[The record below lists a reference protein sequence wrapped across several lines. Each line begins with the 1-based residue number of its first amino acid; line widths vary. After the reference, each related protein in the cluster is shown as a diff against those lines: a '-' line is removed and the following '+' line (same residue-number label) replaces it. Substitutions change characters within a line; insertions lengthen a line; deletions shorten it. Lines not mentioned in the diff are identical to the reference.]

1 MQAVCPFLVLRKDIY
16 CQLGNALLT
25 AVCVS
30 LSGDVLW
37 GMRRYQNPRG
47 EGLDVMYR
55 NIRYAF
61 FQPAENDMIT
71 VLHFHLHNPIMIGNK
86 KCKDVQ
92 FYAEVRA
99 AVAAGSRLS
108 PLVSS
113 HVGVFVSAAGRSS
126 AEQTQLHGDVCLR
139 GSQGS

>member
-1 MQAVCPFLVLRKDIY
+1 
-16 CQLGNALLT
+16 
-25 AVCVS
+25 
-30 LSGDVLW
+30 
-37 GMRRYQNPRG
+37 MRRYQNPRG

-71 VLHFHLHNPIMIGNK
+71 VAHFHLHNPIMIGNK

-99 AVAAGSRLS
+99 AVTD
-108 PLVSS
+108 
-113 HVGVFVSAAGRSS
+113 VFVSHRFCRPPRLSLFVSCNTAGVQYYCTTTTTSS
-126 AEQTQLHGDVCLR
+126 CN
-139 GSQGS
+139 